1 MADQENMGAGSPTPS
16 GEDTQTRKTVKLK
29 VPAAVT
35 AAAASPGIADPLSSR
50 DTDTGNLDVMS
61 DTQTRK
67 TVKLKPIAPLDKGAT
82 LGGAI
87 NRPTMMSTPAASAPL
102 SGGGTGTQTRKVV
115 MLKTV
120 PAKNTPVDP
129 VAEAAPAPAPAA
141 PAVDDATVKVQ
152 KVAAPVMPSIQTEGT
167 GEDATVKIKRPE
179 KSIIPAAAAPAAETE
194 KPTVKI
200 EPPKLVKKAA
210 PEAPAAPAVPAP
222 AAEAPAEAVEKE
234 ETIEKNGLGL
244 KKDAGKTALPPKVA
258 ADMAELG
265 LGGGGIV
272 PRSRSGQSGPSA
284 LYTILAV
291 ISAACLLV
299 TAALSVIQYLNIG
312 EGQNIQ
318 IPVLSD
324 QIK

>member
-102 SGGGTGTQTRKVV
+102 SGGAGTGTQTRKVV

-129 VAEAAPAPAPAA
+129 VAEAAPSPAAA

-179 KSIIPAAAAPAAETE
+179 KSIIPSAAAVETE

-210 PEAPAAPAVPAP
+210 PEAPAAPVVPAP
-222 AAEAPAEAVEKE
+222 AAEAPAEAVENE
-234 ETIEKNGLGL
+234 EKAEKNGLGL

-265 LGGGGIV
+265 LGGGIV
-272 PRSRSGQSGPSA
+272 SPARSAQSGPSA

-318 IPVLSD
+318 VPVLSD

>member
-29 VPAAVT
+29 VPTSVT
-35 AAAASPGIADPLSSR
+35 AAAAASPGIADPLSSR

-67 TVKLKPIAPLDKGAT
+67 TVKLKPIVPLDKGGA

-87 NRPTMMSTPAASAPL
+87 NRPSMMPSAAPA
-102 SGGGTGTQTRKVV
+102 GGSGTGTQTRKVV

-129 VAEAAPAPAPAA
+129 VAEAAPSPAAA

-179 KSIIPAAAAPAAETE
+179 KSIIPSAPVAETE

-210 PEAPAAPAVPAP
+210 PEAPAAPAVPVAP
-222 AAEAPAEAVEKE
+222 AAEAPAAAVETE
-234 ETIEKNGLGL
+234 EKADKNGLGL

-265 LGGGGIV
+265 LGGGIV
-272 PRSRSGQSGPSA
+272 SPARSGQSGPSA